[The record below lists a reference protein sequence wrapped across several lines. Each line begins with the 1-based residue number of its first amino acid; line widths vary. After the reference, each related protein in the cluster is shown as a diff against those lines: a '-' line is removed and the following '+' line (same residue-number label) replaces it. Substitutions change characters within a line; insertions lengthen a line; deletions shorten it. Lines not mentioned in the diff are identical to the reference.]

1 MYCQPNTLSRLAPVR
16 EDIGT
21 IRDHIARAAIGR
33 TVDLRAGTNTV
44 IHGIVT
50 GVFKESGHLKIV
62 VGGRNYDTNQ
72 ILTIVPT
79 TIY

>member
-1 MYCQPNTLSRLAPVR
+1 MHCQPNTLSHPAPVR

-50 GVFKESGHLKIV
+50 GVFKEAGRLKIV
-62 VGGRNYDTNQ
+62 VGGRNYDTQQ
-72 ILTIVPT
+72 ILTITPT